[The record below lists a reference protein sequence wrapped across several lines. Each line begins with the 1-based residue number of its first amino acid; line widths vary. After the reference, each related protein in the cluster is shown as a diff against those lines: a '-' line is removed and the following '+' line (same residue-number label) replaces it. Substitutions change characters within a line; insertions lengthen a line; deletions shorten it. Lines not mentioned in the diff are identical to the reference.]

1 MRSRGP
7 ASRADRSDPLP
18 LPHRIAQ
25 FHVDSGKMQE
35 SAAEAV
41 AMVYHQQTPFQSEG
55 VIGGQYDHAIGR
67 RNDRFS
73 GRANYIDSAV
83 IRARHALIY
92 AL

>member
-1 MRSRGP
+1 
-7 ASRADRSDPLP
+7 
-18 LPHRIAQ
+18 
-25 FHVDSGKMQE
+25 
-35 SAAEAV
+35 
-41 AMVYHQQTPFQSEG
+41 MVYHQQTPFQSEG

-73 GRANYIDSAV
+73 GRAGYIDSAV